1 MTGNGSS
8 SRAGTAYA
16 DSPDTRGAAAQA
28 ARQALERCGGGE
40 ASLALCFYHGHHDP
54 ADVQQGVRDALG
66 DVPLLGGSAA
76 GIVTN
81 DALGYEGHQ
90 IGIAVLTGVEGR
102 ARIVEADGLAS
113 RGEQEVGAALGRALG
128 EVEDVLLLYSSV
140 RSGLTHPD
148 GFSLFFGTPLLAG
161 LRTTATH
168 RTLAGAG
175 LIDSLQPGTS
185 HVIGPSGPRRE
196 GVVALATE
204 AGLRMDTTILH
215 GCRPSGAYHEIT
227 ATEGPMLLEIDGR
240 PALDV
245 IGELT
250 GGAPPE
256 EYPFR
261 VILGVNRGDRYGPF
275 DEASYQT
282 RLCLAVVPERKALVM
297 FEPDLEPGAQV
308 QLMRYS
314 MDMDYVETRVRDALA
329 AVEGRRPVLALYV
342 NCAGRVSV
350 MSGLDTEDGDA
361 VRAALGDI
369 PLLGFY
375 TGVEIAQVRETLRP
389 LDWTGVL
396 CIFSE

>member
-1 MTGNGSS
+1 MNGNGSA
-8 SRAGTAYA
+8 RAGTAYVDA
-16 DSPDTRGAAAQA
+16 PDTKVAAAQA
-28 ARQALERCGGGE
+28 AQQALERAGGGQ
-40 ASLALCFYHGHHDP
+40 ASLAMCFHHGRHDP
-54 ADVQQGVRDALG
+54 EHVCEGMRDALG

-81 DALGYEGHQ
+81 DALGYGGHQ
-90 IGIAVLTGVEGR
+90 IGIAVLTGADGR
-102 ARIVEADGLAS
+102 LRVTEADGLAS
-113 RGEQEVGAALGRALG
+113 RGEQAVGAALGAELG
-128 EVEDVLLLYSSV
+128 EADDVLLLYSSV
-140 RSGLTHPD
+140 RSGLTDPN
-148 GFSLFFGTPLLAG
+148 GLSLFFGTPLLAG
-161 LRTTATH
+161 LSTTSSH

-175 LIDSLQPGTS
+175 LIDSLQPGGS
-185 HVIGPSGPRRE
+185 HVIGPSGALRE
-196 GVVALATE
+196 GAVALSLSD
-204 AGLRMDTTILH
+204 GLQMDTTVLH

-227 ATEGPMLLEIDGR
+227 ATDGPMLLEIDGR

-245 IGELT
+245 VGELT

-261 VILGVNRGDRYGPF
+261 VILGVNRGERYGPF

-308 QLMRYS
+308 QLMRIS
-314 MDMDYVETRVRDALA
+314 MDMDYVAARVGDALA
-329 AVEGRRPVLALYV
+329 GLDGRRPLLAVYAD
-342 NCAGRVSV
+342 CAGRCSA
-350 MSGLDTEDGDA
+350 MSALDAEDADA
-361 VRAALGDI
+361 VRAAVGDI

-375 TGVEIAQVRETLRP
+375 TGVEIAQVRDTLRP